1 MTRSLKSCLS
11 FPYLHIPIGHVDLL
25 IQEQNRP
32 DAELPSSHRL
42 AAELSLPVAD
52 ASLHPL
58 LLLRQL
64 MRLDGDGLGGR
75 NRTARPPRRASWV
88 TNSCWPLRKRAY
100 ALGLSSHL
108 HTNKTTEGRTGT
120 VKMRPLTSIQKSARN
135 TSERCVVRS
144 HRGPHRRQGQ
154 RP

>member
-1 MTRSLKSCLS
+1 MMTRSLKSCLS
-11 FPYLHIPIGHVDLL
+11 FPYLHKPIGHVDLL

-64 MRLDGDGLGGR
+64 MRLDADGLGGR
-75 NRTARPPRRASWV
+75 NQTARPP
-88 TNSCWPLRKRAY
+88 
-100 ALGLSSHL
+100 H
-108 HTNKTTEGRTGT
+108 
-120 VKMRPLTSIQKSARN
+120 
-135 TSERCVVRS
+135 
-144 HRGPHRRQGQ
+144 
-154 RP
+154 